1 MRLFTEKERNSYPFE
16 PSVDGIAPGMTGMK
30 IVKLV
35 EAENKREAVGSSYQ
49 A

>member
-1 MRLFTEKERNSYPFE
+1 M
-16 PSVDGIAPGMTGMK
+16 AGMK

-35 EAENKREAVGSSYQ
+35 EAENEREAVGSPYQ